1 MSARRT
7 VLGLLLLCLGFFGS
21 TLIGCAN
28 PSGLDSISISPTA
41 QALAVG
47 QTAQFTAVGT
57 FGNANHSTTSPVT
70 NGVTWIS
77 SAPAV
82 ATVNATG
89 LATAVGSGTTTITA
103 SAAAFN
109 GSATSTATLS
119 VTGSS
124 GGTAGGTIT
133 SIAIIPNS
141 QSVSAP
147 GQTTQF
153 IAIGSTSSGAT
164 VNLSNQV
171 AWSSSSIQIATVGA
185 TTGLATAVG
194 QGTDT
199 ITAIYSNPS
208 GGSIV
213 TGSASFNVSGGT
225 SQKYTAISIT
235 PNAQALSASGQTTQL
250 VALGTAG
257 SNGLLQ
263 NVTTSPLVQWTSS
276 IPSIASVSASGLVT
290 GLSAGNDTITA
301 ILTNPDGSIVTNSAS
316 VAVSITPAPEPLLSL
331 TIIPSDITVLNFQGT
346 GQFLAIGTYAT
357 PPYVR
362 DLTNSPNLIWL
373 SDIPSAITVSSNTG
387 GNTGATA
394 GIATAY
400 AAGSATIIAEA
411 TNPSDGTIQT
421 ATATFNCPQALPNP
435 LGDPPTL
442 GTCVPGTQ
450 AAALLATLTVYQEGL
465 NGPTA
470 NNPINGNW
478 LVTAPSATNIPNV
491 LHCGPGWNKNGNTT
505 GSVCTQTYPIGTVVT
520 LTAPAQ
526 SGVTFG
532 GWSYNC
538 TPTVAIT
545 AAGPN
550 SCTVTLTTND
560 TVGVIF
566 NNSSGSN

>member
-171 AWSSSSIQIATVGA
+171 A
-185 TTGLATAVG
+185 
-194 QGTDT
+194 
-199 ITAIYSNPS
+199 
-208 GGSIV
+208 
-213 TGSASFNVSGGT
+213 
-225 SQKYTAISIT
+225 
-235 PNAQALSASGQTTQL
+235 
-250 VALGTAG
+250 
-257 SNGLLQ
+257 
-263 NVTTSPLVQWTSS
+263 
-276 IPSIASVSASGLVT
+276 
-290 GLSAGNDTITA
+290 
-301 ILTNPDGSIVTNSAS
+301 
-316 VAVSITPAPEPLLSL
+316 
-331 TIIPSDITVLNFQGT
+331 
-346 GQFLAIGTYAT
+346 
-357 PPYVR
+357 
-362 DLTNSPNLIWL
+362 
-373 SDIPSAITVSSNTG
+373 
-387 GNTGATA
+387 
-394 GIATAY
+394 
-400 AAGSATIIAEA
+400 
-411 TNPSDGTIQT
+411 
-421 ATATFNCPQALPNP
+421 
-435 LGDPPTL
+435 
-442 GTCVPGTQ
+442 
-450 AAALLATLTVYQEGL
+450 
-465 NGPTA
+465 
-470 NNPINGNW
+470 
-478 LVTAPSATNIPNV
+478 
-491 LHCGPGWNKNGNTT
+491 
-505 GSVCTQTYPIGTVVT
+505 
-520 LTAPAQ
+520 
-526 SGVTFG
+526 
-532 GWSYNC
+532 
-538 TPTVAIT
+538 
-545 AAGPN
+545 
-550 SCTVTLTTND
+550 
-560 TVGVIF
+560 
-566 NNSSGSN
+566 